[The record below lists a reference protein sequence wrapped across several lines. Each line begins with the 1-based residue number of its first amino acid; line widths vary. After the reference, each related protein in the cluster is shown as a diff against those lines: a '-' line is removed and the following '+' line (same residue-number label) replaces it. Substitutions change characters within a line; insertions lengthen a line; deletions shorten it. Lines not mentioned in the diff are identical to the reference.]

1 MRGRMQRSRI
11 LFLLALLSFSCAT
24 SYDPKA
30 MNHAAESYVKLV
42 LAMGE
47 HDADYVDAYYG
58 PPEWRAAIKSKKR
71 SLDEI
76 RAGAVAL
83 HDEIAAMPMP
93 FHDAML
99 TLRRAYLTR
108 QLEALIARVDIV
120 KGKKM
125 KFDEESKAIYDS
137 VAPHHD
143 EAYFE
148 NLTRELDRELPGK
161 GAIADRL

>member
-1 MRGRMQRSRI
+1 MTFTAVIHMGGIMTKNGRSSWTNSG
-11 LFLLALLSFSCAT
+11 AKLSYMC
-24 SYDPKA
+24 
-30 MNHAAESYVKLV
+30 
-42 LAMGE
+42 
-47 HDADYVDAYYG
+47 
-58 PPEWRAAIKSKKR
+58 
-71 SLDEI
+71 
-76 RAGAVAL
+76 
-83 HDEIAAMPMP
+83 EIAAMPVP

-161 GAIADRL
+161 GAIADRLDAYKKDFIIPKDKLDAVFKAAVDGCRSRTLQHKIGRAHV